1 MLLLLL
7 ISSWKDNY
15 GWTVVFKVNKSEYMD
30 SENGI
35 MNFMGNT
42 SILIYTFNKNVFSV
56 LSTAAFLL
64 KLFT

>member
-1 MLLLLL
+1 M
-7 ISSWKDNY
+7 
-15 GWTVVFKVNKSEYMD
+15 NKSEYID

-42 SILIYTFNKNVFSV
+42 SILIYTFKIKNKNVFSV